1 VLLLRESRENVHVVY
16 SVTHLTLCCVSDVC
30 HHLDTLDKTA
40 ELLYVRVDTIID
52 EYVLEKDKEQE
63 DGAHVEDPQR
73 LCQVKDVL
81 YLGVV

>member
-1 VLLLRESRENVHVVY
+1 M
-16 SVTHLTLCCVSDVC
+16 
-30 HHLDTLDKTA
+30 
-40 ELLYVRVDTIID
+40 DTIID

-81 YLGVV
+81 YLGVVRAILPREEFTESSVYVVYLFHIAQLTDKMARLLYIDTTLVSTT